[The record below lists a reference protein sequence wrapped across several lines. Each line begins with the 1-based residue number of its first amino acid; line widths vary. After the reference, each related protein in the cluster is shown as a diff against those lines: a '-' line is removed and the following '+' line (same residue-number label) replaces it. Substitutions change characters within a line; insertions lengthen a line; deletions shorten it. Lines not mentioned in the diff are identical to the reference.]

1 MKKMNRKGFTIVE
14 LVIVIAVI
22 AILAAV
28 LIPTFSGITTR
39 AKESARLQET
49 RNAMMEYLAQQ
60 PNGVI
65 ASGTKFYYFEE
76 AVPTTNTTDKAMK
89 AHEFTYNN
97 GKLTEKKEV
106 VDFMV
111 TVVAADNKVT
121 TTFKTGADA
130 AEVKLTTTANNNV
143 WVTALQT
150 NP

>member
-28 LIPTFSGITTR
+28 LIPTFSGITNR
-39 AKESARLQET
+39 AEKSARLQET

-60 PNGVI
+60 KNGVI

-76 AVPTTNTTDKAMK
+76 KVPTTAVADKTMK

-97 GKLTEKKEV
+97 GKLTEEETV
-106 VDFMV
+106 VEFKV
-111 TVVAADNKVT
+111 TVTVENSVVT
-121 TTFKTGADA
+121 TTFTKGTPAT
-130 AEVKLTTTANNNV
+130 EVKLTTTANNNV
-143 WVTALQT
+143 WVTAPA
-150 NP
+150 N